1 MLSEEKLLASP
12 YIGLVPFSEDDA
24 LVFFGRDRETKV
36 ISANLRTRRL
46 TLLFGPTAV
55 GKSSVLMAG
64 VVPNLR
70 ALNSKPQLAYAGLWE
85 SAPEVY
91 GFDLSEKFAYLRD
104 GIKGL
109 QRRLVIVTA
118 FSKWSGNPLI
128 SLKDEICNA
137 LSESL
142 PDVFTKEITEDLA
155 TSPLPFMLQAIT
167 EYREV
172 LELLIILDQFEEF
185 FVYHPVKQKVADE
198 FADEFCRA
206 VTTPELRANFLI
218 SIREDWVARLDR
230 FKKRIPFLFDNS
242 IRIDH
247 LNREAAYDAIN
258 GPVDKYN
265 EIVRARCGEPGFD
278 KQPVNIEE
286 QFIETVVDQLEA
298 LDRGNEVTAKL
309 APLPSE
315 TESIDGRI
323 QTSHL
328 QIVLKHLWEKA
339 TKSSPP
345 GLKLALVKKP
355 DTAQRII
362 NTNLHTTLNRL
373 YFWER
378 LIAADFFRF
387 LVTTSSTKLA
397 DTAAGLATRTGRK
410 TKSIEPVLDKLS
422 GPNFKVLERT
432 GPPPGERRPDWQYK
446 LTSDALA
453 DPVLDW
459 AKDILAKKRQLWIV
473 GGSILIVLAVIVVFI
488 LFYRAQEARDS
499 QRIAEAGQAAEKAAR
514 IKQQRAFDAWRRL
527 DDQIRNSKAV
537 LRRHGD
543 KVTSAVF
550 TPKGDVL
557 TASADG
563 TAILWDVETKEPRQY
578 FDTNTATA
586 ISAAIS
592 PIGDRVITAGENGSV
607 ILWHVGPTEKSEL
620 RAQGSK
626 TTGLSFSPDGA
637 LIAVGDTAGII
648 TVWNS
653 ASGEVIKQLDL
664 NGKSVSQ
671 VVFSPSGKLLS
682 AALDDNTVQI
692 WKTLDWSQQKP
703 LTGHRGR
710 INSLAFSPNEYF
722 LASGSAD
729 TTARIWDL
737 STGTLKDTFSG
748 HSETINNV
756 DFDRDGRQLLT
767 ASDDKTA
774 RIWSLDSKKPTNL
787 IPHTERVI
795 SASFNPES
803 NRVVTASGDGVVR
816 IWSAAATTGQSLA
829 EFRGHI
835 DQVTYV
841 SFSGDG
847 KYVLSAGDDST
858 ARVWVADESGNLD
871 VAEPRIQAIPSNP
884 IGECPITI
892 RFVVNLTVNRGR
904 GKIIYRFRGSDGR
917 IWPEKE
923 IVFDGP
929 GTKYVNWYWKI
940 TENYTGSETI
950 EILEPNGIKAQKAP
964 FAVVCVETL
973 SPTPTP
979 SPTAAP

>member
-12 YIGLVPFSEDDA
+12 YIGLVPFSEDDQG
-24 LVFFGRDRETKV
+24 VFFGRDREKKV

-46 TLLFGPTAV
+46 TLLYGPTAV

-64 VVPNLR
+64 VVPNLS
-70 ALNSKPQLAYAGLWE
+70 ALNSKPQLAHAGFWE
-85 SAPEVY
+85 SAPDVY
-91 GFDLSEKFAYLRD
+91 GFDLSERLASLED
-104 GIKGL
+104 GIQGL
-109 QRRLVIVTA
+109 KRPVLIVA
-118 FSKWSGNPLI
+118 VFSKWLGNPLM

-137 LSESL
+137 LRESL
-142 PDVFTKEITEDLA
+142 PDVFTKETTDNLVA
-155 TSPLPFMLQAIT
+155 QPLPFMLQAIT

-172 LELLIILDQFEEF
+172 LELLIILDQFEEY
-185 FVYHPVKQKVADE
+185 FVYHPAKQKVADE

-206 VTTPELRANFLI
+206 VTTLDLPANFLI

-230 FKKRIPFLFDNS
+230 FKRRIPFLFDNS

-247 LNREAAYDAIN
+247 LNRDAAYDAIK
-258 GPVDKYN
+258 GPVNKYN
-265 EIVRARCGEPGFD
+265 EIVAARSGEPGFD
-278 KQPVNIEE
+278 KPPVEIKED
-286 QFIETVVDQLEA
+286 FIRTVLDQLEA
-298 LDRGNEVTAKL
+298 LDGCNEVSAKL

-328 QIVLKHLWEKA
+328 QIVLKNLWQKA
-339 TKSSPP
+339 IKLSPP
-345 GLKLALVKKP
+345 SLNFALVKKP
-355 DTAQRII
+355 ETAQRII

-373 YFWER
+373 FFWER

-410 TKSIEPVLDKLS
+410 VKSIEPVLDKLS
-422 GPNFKVLERT
+422 GPNFKVLDRA
-432 GPPPGERRPDWQYK
+432 GPPPGEQSPDLRYQ

-459 AKDILAKKRQLWIV
+459 AKDVLAKKRQLWIV

-543 KVTSAVF
+543 RVTSAVF
-550 TPKGDVL
+550 TPNGDVL

-578 FDTNTATA
+578 FDTNTTTA
-586 ISAAIS
+586 ISATIS

-607 ILWHVGPTEKSEL
+607 ILWRVGAIEKSEL
-620 RAQGSK
+620 RTQGSSK
-626 TTGLSFSPDGA
+626 ATGLSFSPDGA
-637 LIAVGDTAGII
+637 LIAVADSAGII

-653 ASGEVIKQLDL
+653 ASREVIKQLEL
-664 NGKSVSQ
+664 NGKLVSQ
-671 VVFSPSGKLLS
+671 LVFSPSGKLLS
-682 AALDDNTVQI
+682 AALDDNTVQV

-722 LASGSAD
+722 LATGSTD

-748 HSETINNV
+748 HSESINNV

-787 IPHTERVI
+787 IPHTERVL

-803 NRVVTASGDGVVR
+803 DRVVTASGDGVVR

-841 SFSGDG
+841 SYSADG

-858 ARVWVADESGNLD
+858 ARVWIADESGNLD
-871 VAEPRIQAIPSNP
+871 IAEPRIQALPSNP
-884 IGECPITI
+884 IGECPIVI

-917 IWPEKE
+917 IWPERE

-940 TENYTGSETI
+940 SENYTGSETI
-950 EILEPNGIKAQKAP
+950 EIMEPKGIKAQKAP
-964 FAVVCVETL
+964 FAVVCVPQPGA
-973 SPTPTP
+973 SPTPIP
-979 SPTAAP
+979 